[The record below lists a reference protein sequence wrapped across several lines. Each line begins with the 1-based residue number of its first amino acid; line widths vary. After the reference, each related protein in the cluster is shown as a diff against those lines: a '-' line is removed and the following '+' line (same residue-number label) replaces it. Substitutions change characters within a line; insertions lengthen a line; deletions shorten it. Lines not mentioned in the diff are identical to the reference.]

1 MSRGNQEVSVL
12 FLLFPLAIVL
22 LAIYIVYSHTMRQ
35 HEGFEDGSGAEVP
48 VAAAATAA
56 TAEPTEGFEA
66 KANPVIEGV
75 KEAGAMAS
83 TVVGKAYDSIA
94 AAEKDGP
101 AGEEF
106 HLDAGGSF
114 LAAYK
119 KLQPEQI
126 SSMTADAR
134 ELIETQKH
142 LMSTLAT
149 LKPLISDGKEM
160 LKTFSDYFGSDMK
173 TLSV

>member
-1 MSRGNQEVSVL
+1 MSRSGNQEISVL

-22 LAIYIVYSHTMRQ
+22 LAIYIMYTHSMRQ

-48 VAAAATAA
+48 AAVPST
-56 TAEPTEGFEA
+56 EPTEGFEA
-66 KANPVIEGV
+66 ESNPVIEGV
-75 KEAGAMAS
+75 KEAGAVVSA
-83 TVVGKAYDSIA
+83 VVGKAYDSIA

-126 SSMTADAR
+126 SSMTKDAR
-134 ELIETQKH
+134 ELIETQKQ

-173 TLSV
+173 ALSV